1 MREKANI
8 ILTGFM
14 GTGKSTIGK
23 NIAAR
28 LGWSFIDTDVLIEE
42 DIGMT
47 IATIFAERGE
57 HYFRTLEREII
68 ARVCH
73 GTEQVIAT
81 GGGVMT
87 NEENVRILKE
97 NGTIIC
103 LMAQPEVIWSRV
115 QGNSDRPLLQ
125 GEKPLER
132 IRELLATRAEAYE
145 KADFTIDTSQLNVD
159 EVVETI
165 CSRLRA

>member
-1 MREKANI
+1 VREKANI

-23 NIAAR
+23 KIASR
-28 LGWSFIDTDVLIEE
+28 LGWSFIDTDAWIEE
-42 DIGMT
+42 DTGMT

-57 HYFRTLEREII
+57 QYFRTLEREMIV
-68 ARVCH
+68 RVCH
-73 GTEQVIAT
+73 GTERVIAT

-87 NEENVRILKE
+87 NEENVRVLKE
-97 NGTIIC
+97 NGTVIC
-103 LMAQPEVIWSRV
+103 LTAQPEVIWSRV

-132 IRELLATRAEAYE
+132 IRDLLAARAETYG

-159 EVVETI
+159 EVVETV

>member
-1 MREKANI
+1 MI
-8 ILTGFM
+8 
-14 GTGKSTIGK
+14 
-23 NIAAR
+23 
-28 LGWSFIDTDVLIEE
+28 V
-42 DIGMT
+42 
-47 IATIFAERGE
+47 
-57 HYFRTLEREII
+57 
-68 ARVCH
+68 RVCH
-73 GTEQVIAT
+73 GTERVIAT

-97 NGTIIC
+97 NGTVIC
-103 LMAQPEVIWSRV
+103 LTAQPEVIWSRV

-132 IRELLATRAEAYE
+132 IRDLLAARAEAYG